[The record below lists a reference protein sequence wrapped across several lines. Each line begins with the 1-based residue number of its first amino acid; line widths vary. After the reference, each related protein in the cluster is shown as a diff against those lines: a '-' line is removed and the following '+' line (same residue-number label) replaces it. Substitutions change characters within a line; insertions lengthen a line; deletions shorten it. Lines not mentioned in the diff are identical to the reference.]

1 MFTKKLMLFFMAVL
15 SAVLLTA
22 CGGQSAAPKTSAA
35 PGSEATVAAGD
46 KAPAPMAVKAG
57 GKTLV
62 VYYSAT
68 GRTKTAAEAI
78 AAAMGGDL
86 FELVPQQPYTTADL
100 DYNNKDSRVSREH
113 DAEDDSSRRERK
125 DSRVSREHED
135 ASQRHVA
142 LVKDA
147 PDNFASYETIFVGY
161 PIWWGG
167 AAWIVDDFVKYNDF
181 TGKTMIPFATSY
193 SSPMGSSGRD
203 LVAMAGTGNWQEG
216 ACFDRDMTRDAVMTW
231 AKGLK

>member
-35 PGSEATVAAGD
+35 PSGETTAAAGD
-46 KAPAPMAVKAG
+46 KAPAPTAAKAG

-62 VYYSAT
+62 VYYSAS

-78 AAAMGGDL
+78 AAATGGDL

-113 DAEDDSSRRERK
+113 ED
-125 DSRVSREHED
+125 V
-135 ASQRHVA
+135 SQRHVA
-142 LVKDA
+142 LVKGTSDK
-147 PDNFASYETIFVGY
+147 FASYETIFVGY

-167 AAWIVDDFVKYNDF
+167 AAWIVDDFVKRNDF
-181 TGKTMIPFATSY
+181 TGKTVIPFATSY
-193 SSPMGSSGRD
+193 SSPMGSSGHD
-203 LVAMAGTGNWQEG
+203 LAAMAGTGNWQEG
-216 ACFDRDMTRDAVMTW
+216 ACFDCDMTRDAVMTW

>member
-46 KAPAPMAVKAG
+46 KAPAPTAAKAG

-78 AAAMGGDL
+78 AAATGGDL
-86 FELVPQQPYTTADL
+86 FELLPQQPYTAADL
-100 DYNNKDSRVSREH
+100 DYNN
-113 DAEDDSSRRERK
+113 K

-142 LVKDA
+142 LVKDT

-181 TGKTMIPFATSY
+181 TGKTMIPFATAY

-203 LVAMAGTGNWQEG
+203 LAAMAGTGNWQEG

>member
-78 AAAMGGDL
+78 AAATGGDL
-86 FELVPQQPYTTADL
+86 FELVPQQPYTAADL
-100 DYNNKDSRVSREH
+100 DYNN
-113 DAEDDSSRRERK
+113 K

-142 LVKDA
+142 LVKDT

-161 PIWWGG
+161 PIWWSG
-167 AAWIVDDFVKYNDF
+167 AAWIVDDFVKRNDF
-181 TGKTMIPFATSY
+181 TGKTVIPFATSY
-193 SSPMGSSGRD
+193 SSPMGSSGHD
-203 LVAMAGTGNWQEG
+203 LAAMAGTGNWQEG
-216 ACFDRDMTRDAVMTW
+216 ACFDRDMTRDAVMTR

>member
-35 PGSEATVAAGD
+35 PGSEATAAAGD
-46 KAPAPMAVKAG
+46 KAPAPTAAKAG

-78 AAAMGGDL
+78 AAATGGDL
-86 FELVPQQPYTTADL
+86 FELVPQQPYTAADL
-100 DYNNKDSRVSREH
+100 DYNN
-113 DAEDDSSRRERK
+113 K

-142 LVKDA
+142 LVKDT

-167 AAWIVDDFVKYNDF
+167 TAWIVDDFVKYNDF
-181 TGKTMIPFATSY
+181 TGKTMIPFATAY

-203 LVAMAGTGNWQEG
+203 LAAMAGTGNWQEG

>member
-78 AAAMGGDL
+78 AAATGGDL
-86 FELVPQQPYTTADL
+86 FELVPQQPYTAADL

-113 DAEDDSSRRERK
+113 G
-125 DSRVSREHED
+125 D

-142 LVKDA
+142 LVKDT

-161 PIWWGG
+161 PIWWSG

-203 LVAMAGTGNWQEG
+203 LAAMAGTGNWQEG

>member
-35 PGSEATVAAGD
+35 PGSEATAAAGD
-46 KAPAPMAVKAG
+46 KAPAPTAAKTG

-78 AAAMGGDL
+78 AAATGGDL
-86 FELVPQQPYTTADL
+86 FELVPQQPYTAADL
-100 DYNNKDSRVSREH
+100 DYNN
-113 DAEDDSSRRERK
+113 K

-142 LVKDA
+142 LVKDT

-181 TGKTMIPFATSY
+181 TGKTMIPFATAY

-203 LVAMAGTGNWQEG
+203 LAAMAGTGNWQEG
-216 ACFDRDMTRDAVMTW
+216 SCFDRDMTRDAVMTW

>member
-1 MFTKKLMLFFMAVL
+1 MFTKKLMLFFMVVL

-35 PGSEATVAAGD
+35 PGSEATAAAGD
-46 KAPAPMAVKAG
+46 KAPAPTAAKAG

-78 AAAMGGDL
+78 AAATGGDL
-86 FELVPQQPYTTADL
+86 FELVPQQPYTAADL
-100 DYNNKDSRVSREH
+100 DYNN
-113 DAEDDSSRRERK
+113 K

-142 LVKDA
+142 LVKDT

-167 AAWIVDDFVKYNDF
+167 AAWIVDDFVKHNAF

-203 LVAMAGTGNWQEG
+203 LAAMAGTGNWQEG

>member
-46 KAPAPMAVKAG
+46 KAPAPTAAKAG

-78 AAAMGGDL
+78 AAATGGDL
-86 FELVPQQPYTTADL
+86 FELLPQQPYTAADL
-100 DYNNKDSRVSREH
+100 DYNN
-113 DAEDDSSRRERK
+113 K

-142 LVKDA
+142 LVKDT

-167 AAWIVDDFVKYNDF
+167 AAWIVDDFVKYNVF

-203 LVAMAGTGNWQEG
+203 LAAMAGTGNWQEG
-216 ACFDRDMTRDAVMTW
+216 ACFDRDMTRDTVMTW

>member
-35 PGSEATVAAGD
+35 PSGETMAAAGD
-46 KAPAPMAVKAG
+46 KAPAPTAAKAG

-62 VYYSAT
+62 VYYSAS

-78 AAAMGGDL
+78 AAATGGDL
-86 FELVPQQPYTTADL
+86 FELVPQQPYTAADL
-100 DYNNKDSRVSREH
+100 DYNN
-113 DAEDDSSRRERK
+113 K

-142 LVKDA
+142 LVKDT

-203 LVAMAGTGNWQEG
+203 LAAMAGTGNWQEG
-216 ACFDRDMTRDAVMTW
+216 ACFDRDMTRDTVMTW

>member
-35 PGSEATVAAGD
+35 PGNETTAAAGD
-46 KAPAPMAVKAG
+46 KAPAPTAAKAG
-57 GKTLV
+57 SKTLV

-78 AAAMGGDL
+78 AAATGGDL
-86 FELVPQQPYTTADL
+86 FELVPQQPYTAADL
-100 DYNNKDSRVSREH
+100 DYNN
-113 DAEDDSSRRERK
+113 K

-142 LVKDA
+142 LVKDT

-203 LVAMAGTGNWQEG
+203 LAAMAGTGNWQEG
-216 ACFDRDMTRDAVMTW
+216 ACFDRDMMRDAVMTW

>member
-1 MFTKKLMLFFMAVL
+1 MAVL

-22 CGGQSAAPKTSAA
+22 CGGQSTAPKTSAA
-35 PGSEATVAAGD
+35 PSGETTAAAGD
-46 KAPAPMAVKAG
+46 KAPAPTAAKAG

-62 VYYSAT
+62 VYYSAS

-78 AAAMGGDL
+78 AAATGGDL

-100 DYNNKDSRVSREH
+100 DYNNR
-113 DAEDDSSRRERK
+113 

-135 ASQRHVA
+135 VSQRHVA
-142 LVKDA
+142 LVKDTS
-147 PDNFASYETIFVGY
+147 DKFASYETIFVGY

-167 AAWIVDDFVKYNDF
+167 AAWIVDDFVKRNDF
-181 TGKTMIPFATSY
+181 TGKTVIPFATSY
-193 SSPMGSSGRD
+193 SSPMGSSGHD
-203 LVAMAGTGNWQEG
+203 LAAMAGTGNWQEG

>member
-35 PGSEATVAAGD
+35 PGSEATVAASD
-46 KAPAPMAVKAG
+46 KAPAPMAAKAG

-78 AAAMGGDL
+78 AAATGGDL
-86 FELVPQQPYTTADL
+86 FELLPQQPYTAADL
-100 DYNNKDSRVSREH
+100 DYNN
-113 DAEDDSSRRERK
+113 K

-142 LVKDA
+142 LVKDT

-181 TGKTMIPFATSY
+181 TGKTMIPFATAY

-203 LVAMAGTGNWQEG
+203 LAAMAGTGNWQEG

>member
-35 PGSEATVAAGD
+35 PSGETTAAAGD
-46 KAPAPMAVKAG
+46 KAPAPTAAKAG

-62 VYYSAT
+62 VYYSAS
-68 GRTKTAAEAI
+68 GRTKTAAEVI
-78 AAAMGGDL
+78 AAATGGDL

-113 DAEDDSSRRERK
+113 ED
-125 DSRVSREHED
+125 V
-135 ASQRHVA
+135 SQRHVA
-142 LVKDA
+142 LVKDT
-147 PDNFASYETIFVGY
+147 PDKFASYETIFVGY

-167 AAWIVDDFVKYNDF
+167 AAWIVDDFVKHNDF
-181 TGKTMIPFATSY
+181 TGKTVIPFATSY
-193 SSPMGSSGRD
+193 SSPMGSSGHD
-203 LVAMAGTGNWQEG
+203 LAAMAGTGNWQEG
-216 ACFDRDMTRDAVMTW
+216 ACFDRDMTRDAVMTR

>member
-35 PGSEATVAAGD
+35 PSGETTAAAGD
-46 KAPAPMAVKAG
+46 KAPAPTAAKAG

-62 VYYSAT
+62 VYYSAS

-78 AAAMGGDL
+78 AAATGGDL

-113 DAEDDSSRRERK
+113 ED
-125 DSRVSREHED
+125 V
-135 ASQRHVA
+135 SQRHVA
-142 LVKDA
+142 LVKDT
-147 PDNFASYETIFVGY
+147 PDNFASSETIFVGY

-167 AAWIVDDFVKYNDF
+167 AAWIVDDFVKHNDF
-181 TGKTMIPFATSY
+181 TGKTVIPFATSY

-203 LVAMAGTGNWQEG
+203 LAAMAGTGNWQEG
-216 ACFDRDMTRDAVMTW
+216 ACFDRDMTRDAVMAW

>member
-35 PGSEATVAAGD
+35 PSGETTAAAGD
-46 KAPAPMAVKAG
+46 KAPAPTAAKG

-62 VYYSAT
+62 VYYSAS

-78 AAAMGGDL
+78 AAATGGDL

-113 DAEDDSSRRERK
+113 ED
-125 DSRVSREHED
+125 V
-135 ASQRHVA
+135 SQRHVA
-142 LVKDA
+142 LVKDT

-161 PIWWGG
+161 LIWWGG
-167 AAWIVDDFVKYNDF
+167 AAWIVDDFVKHNDF
-181 TGKTMIPFATSY
+181 TGKTVIPFATSY

-203 LVAMAGTGNWQEG
+203 LAAMAGTGNWQEG

>member
-35 PGSEATVAAGD
+35 PGSEATVAASD
-46 KAPAPMAVKAG
+46 KAPAPMAAKAG

-78 AAAMGGDL
+78 AAATGGDL
-86 FELVPQQPYTTADL
+86 FELLPQQPYTAADL
-100 DYNNKDSRVSREH
+100 DYNN
-113 DAEDDSSRRERK
+113 K

-142 LVKDA
+142 LVKDT

-203 LVAMAGTGNWQEG
+203 LAAMAGTGNWQEG

>member
-46 KAPAPMAVKAG
+46 KAPAPTAAKAG

-78 AAAMGGDL
+78 AAATGGDL
-86 FELVPQQPYTTADL
+86 FELLPQQPYTAADL
-100 DYNNKDSRVSREH
+100 DYNN
-113 DAEDDSSRRERK
+113 K

-142 LVKDA
+142 LVKDT

-181 TGKTMIPFATSY
+181 TGKTVIPFATSY
-193 SSPMGSSGRD
+193 SSPMGSSGHD
-203 LVAMAGTGNWQEG
+203 LAAMAGTGNWQEG

>member
-22 CGGQSAAPKTSAA
+22 YGGQSAAPKTSAA
-35 PGSEATVAAGD
+35 PGSEATAAAGD
-46 KAPAPMAVKAG
+46 KAPAPTAAKAG

-78 AAAMGGDL
+78 AAATGGDL
-86 FELVPQQPYTTADL
+86 FELVPQQPYTAADL
-100 DYNNKDSRVSREH
+100 DYNN
-113 DAEDDSSRRERK
+113 K

-181 TGKTMIPFATSY
+181 TGKTMIPFATAY

>member
-35 PGSEATVAAGD
+35 PGSEATAAAGD
-46 KAPAPMAVKAG
+46 KAPAPTAAKAG

-78 AAAMGGDL
+78 AAATGGDL
-86 FELVPQQPYTTADL
+86 FELVPQQPYTAADL
-100 DYNNKDSRVSREH
+100 DYNN
-113 DAEDDSSRRERK
+113 K

-142 LVKDA
+142 LVKDT

-203 LVAMAGTGNWQEG
+203 LAAMAGTGNWQEG